1 MYEAY
6 LAQARLL
13 LKTLPLIKKYPHFSL
28 KGGTA
33 LNFFINDF
41 PRLSVDIDLAY
52 TQIDG
57 REVALG
63 YITRSM
69 EDLTLQVE
77 RLFRGSQVQQKRTN
91 GGFIRGLV
99 IQTSEAVIKVEPN
112 LIVRGTVF
120 AGENR
125 SLSPRVK
132 ELFRADL
139 KFPVLSIPDLYGGKI
154 CAALDRQHP
163 RDLFDIRLMFRTVGL
178 TDKIKNAFLVY
189 LISHPR
195 PISEVL
201 NPNLLD
207 LSKSF
212 EQEFMAMTNEAI
224 TLDDLESTR
233 VKLISRL
240 HAALTPQDREFLLSM
255 KSDEPKW
262 DLFPLDHIKG
272 LPAVN
277 WKLINIQKMSRINRM
292 QARKKLERVLQ
303 EGPTF

>member
-1 MYEAY
+1 
-6 LAQARLL
+6 
-13 LKTLPLIKKYPHFSL
+13 
-28 KGGTA
+28 
-33 LNFFINDF
+33 
-41 PRLSVDIDLAY
+41 
-52 TQIDG
+52 
-57 REVALG
+57 
-63 YITRSM
+63 
-69 EDLTLQVE
+69 
-77 RLFRGSQVQQKRTN
+77 
-91 GGFIRGLV
+91 LV